1 MTIENAKV
9 MSPIAGIADTER
21 LGLLGHS
28 FGAAVG
34 LSVIANQCLN
44 FLCREPFTRPK
55 ELLAGAF
62 YGANLRDQATN
73 EFIAIQN
80 NGIGVELIQG
90 DRDGVA
96 LPERAE
102 RTFENIQTSPKAL
115 ITLSGANH
123 FGITNVN
130 NPAVLVLIQLHQR
143 WFNRLGLRRSHVG
156 VACFCGL
163 ACSTIKQQPISWQDH
178 RKLAG

>member
-1 MTIENAKV
+1 MTIKNAKA
-9 MSPIAGIADTER
+9 MSPIAGIVDTER

-44 FLCREPFTRPK
+44 FLCRELFTRPK
-55 ELLAGAF
+55 ELLVGAF

-130 NPAVLVLIQLHQR
+130 NPSGACPDLIAPTLVQSVGIETIAR
-143 WFNRLGLRRSHVG
+143 WSGLFLRSSLLNDQ
-156 VACFCGL
+156 AR
-163 ACSTIKQQPISWQDH
+163 PISWQDH